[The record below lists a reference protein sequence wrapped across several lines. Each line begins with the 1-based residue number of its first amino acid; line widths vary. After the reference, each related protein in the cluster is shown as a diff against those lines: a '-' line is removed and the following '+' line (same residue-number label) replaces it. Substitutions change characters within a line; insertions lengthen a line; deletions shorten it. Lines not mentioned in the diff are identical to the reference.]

1 MDFKKILSKIKNYEI
16 KIRKA
21 VNSQMRGS
29 FSSLFKGSGLEFED
43 VREYQYGDD
52 VRHIDWNVSAK
63 GEGAYVKVFKE
74 EKEQTIFFLLDV
86 SKSQEIGLA
95 SQQKIDIAKEITSVL
110 ALSAIKEGSEVG
122 LICFSDQKEKYVKP
136 DKGMKKAYEI
146 MLSLYKLEPK
156 STHTDLNAMIH
167 FAMNVIKRRS
177 IVILISDFIDENY
190 YQGLKSMA
198 KAQDLIL
205 LHIID
210 KSEIEIPKL
219 GIIPLVDK
227 ESKHTVWINSS
238 SKKFREEVKEKFLQN
253 EAELESLVQHYR
265 SNYVPIHTDEDFVP
279 TLIRLFKIRN
289 KKSK

>member
-1 MDFKKILSKIKNYEI
+1 MDFKKVLSKIKNYEI

-29 FSSLFKGSGLEFED
+29 FSSIFKGSGLEFED

-95 SQQKIDIAKEITSVL
+95 SRQKLDIAKEITSVL
-110 ALSAIKEGSEVG
+110 ALSAIKEGSEAG

-136 DKGMKKAYEI
+136 DKGMTKAYEI
-146 MLSLYKLEPK
+146 MLSLYKLEPQ
-156 STHTDLNAMIH
+156 SQQTDLSAMIH
-167 FAMNVIKRRS
+167 FAMHVIKRRS
-177 IVILISDFIDENY
+177 IVVLISDFIDENY
-190 YQGLKSMA
+190 YQALKSMA
-198 KAQDLIL
+198 RTQDLIL

-210 KSEIEIPKL
+210 KGEVEIPKL
-219 GIIPLVDK
+219 GIVPLIDK
-227 ESKHTVWINSS
+227 ESRHTVWVNSS
-238 SKKFREEVKEKFLQN
+238 SKRFREEVAQEFSQN
-253 EAELESLVQHYR
+253 EAALESLVQHYR
-265 SNYVPIHTDEDFVP
+265 SNYVPIYTDEDFVP
-279 TLIRLFKIRN
+279 TLVRLFKTRN
-289 KKSK
+289 KNLK